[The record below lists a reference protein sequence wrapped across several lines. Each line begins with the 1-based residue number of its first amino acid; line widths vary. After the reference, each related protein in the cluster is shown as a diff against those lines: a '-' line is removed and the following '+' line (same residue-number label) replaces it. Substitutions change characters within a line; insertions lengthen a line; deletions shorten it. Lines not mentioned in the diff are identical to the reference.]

1 MMSQNRQA
9 VKDRFEAQQDYQV
22 NLRAEMEVM
31 GLHAKLDEAR
41 DSQWNTLLEL
51 QNRQM
56 EVLFGLE
63 RRLDSLERAEPPNGG
78 H

>member
-9 VKDRFEAQQDYQV
+9 VKDRFDAQQDYQV

-31 GLHAKLDEAR
+31 RIHAKLDEAR
-41 DSQWNTLLEL
+41 DSQWNVLVEL

-56 EVLFGLE
+56 DILVGIE
-63 RRLDSLERAEPPNGG
+63 RRLDVLEQAEPPKGS